1 MLPGVDFNHKL
12 NHLLQPGVNR
22 AAPPSELPASDHPAR
37 KSSAMENPAA
47 YCQSIIDRMRMT
59 AAAAAAAQ
67 AAQAAQQQQVEFFNG
82 CHHPGGYFILLRSCH
97 IFQM

>member
-1 MLPGVDFNHKL
+1 MWLALQQFGMLPGVDFNHKL

-67 AAQAAQQQQVEFFNG
+67 AAQAAQQQQVD
-82 CHHPGGYFILLRSCH
+82 LLRFLYV
-97 IFQM
+97 IQKILA